1 MGLVRSQDNEKV
13 ARDLSDPILSA
24 IAWPEKRRQGGSISS
39 RTCRSGPWGVQAP
52 VTRWQGLGWAAFLS
66 QITVPCDWRLFSGK
80 VHVTILL
87 LLHSSLSF
95 SHLTCFHPPILFHM
109 WWREPRRK
117 QIKERRGEEMG
128 VWKGNEMSV
137 TIQTFES
144 KRKEG
149 KKKEK
154 KEDITTMISRGE
166 SNPWSPYPI
175 LREFHRSHLR
185 EHDSRLHNLQRN
197 PKKQAVCAGHFDS
210 LE

>member
-1 MGLVRSQDNEKV
+1 
-13 ARDLSDPILSA
+13 
-24 IAWPEKRRQGGSISS
+24 
-39 RTCRSGPWGVQAP
+39 
-52 VTRWQGLGWAAFLS
+52 
-66 QITVPCDWRLFSGK
+66 
-80 VHVTILL
+80 
-87 LLHSSLSF
+87 
-95 SHLTCFHPPILFHM
+95 
-109 WWREPRRK
+109 
-117 QIKERRGEEMG
+117 MG